1 MKKLQKLLTKT
12 AEVHHTVWEYQ
23 DGNDSDWALWYAT
36 WLIEHSNFQ
45 ELVEEETTISELTYL
60 LFLCDKEFKLKET
73 TNPSWQEYYANKISE
88 YYKNKDNESSTK

>member
-1 MKKLQKLLTKT
+1 MERLHELLTKT
-12 AEVHHTVWEYQ
+12 AEVHHTVWEHQ

-45 ELVEEETTISELTYL
+45 VLVEKETTISELTYL

-73 TNPSWQEYYANKISE
+73 TNQSWQEYYANKIE
-88 YYKNKDNESSTK
+88 AYFKTQETK